1 MVYLFRTKS
10 LLSPLAEKVSLVE
23 EELGDLTNLV
33 EEKRQ
38 ELSRLETKVAET
50 SQIIG

>member
-1 MVYLFRTKS
+1 MEYFFRTKS

-23 EELGDLTNLV
+23 VELADLTNLV

-38 ELSRLETKVAET
+38 DLSRLETKVAET
-50 SQIIG
+50 SEIIG